1 MNAIRMLS
9 LVALIVGVLGIGYG
23 GFSYTSESTVAKLGP
38 LELKAEEEKRVN
50 LPLWAGVALVVV
62 GGGALV
68 LAGRK

>member
-9 LVALIVGVLGIGYG
+9 LVAVIVGVLGIGYG
-23 GFSYTSESTVAKLGP
+23 GFSYTTESTVAKLGP
-38 LELKAEEEKRVN
+38 LELKAEEQKRVN